1 MNNTLTPPK
10 NTPTSH
16 DETSSFEPSV
26 ENEWVNNV
34 AVQRSRINN
43 AITQLAAKSPIDTP
57 LCAYI
62 YDLPALAQHAQSIV
76 AALPDN
82 CEFYYAAKAN
92 PEENI
97 LATLAPIVHG
107 FESASGGEL
116 NWLHQCQSDVP
127 IIFGGPGKLVS
138 ELAQAIDLNIEAI
151 HVESL
156 TELKRIGLLCQQK
169 QANCRILLRMN
180 ISLEGIE
187 GTRLTMGGKPTP
199 FGIDRED
206 LPAALSILRDF
217 PQIELLGF
225 HFHLMSHQLDKA
237 RHLALMELYFTTF
250 KRWQEQFSLDVKLL
264 NVGGGIGIDYAN
276 PAQLFDW
283 TGFCDDLGQLIQ
295 RENMQA
301 VTVRFE
307 CGRFV
312 TANAGFYVME
322 VLDIKQSHGEWFVIG
337 HGGTH
342 HFRTPAAQNHN
353 HPFYVK
359 QREMLQSGNE
369 LNINSGLIRQK
380 AIVVGQLCTPKDVL
394 ARQVNI
400 ETVQIG
406 DYVVFT
412 QAGAYAW
419 NISHQHFLMHAAPVM
434 HFID

>member
-1 MNNTLTPPK
+1 MNKSMNKMVST
-10 NTPTSH
+10 
-16 DETSSFEPSV
+16 EC
-26 ENEWVNNV
+26 
-34 AVQRSRINN
+34 QRERINN
-43 AITQLAAKSPIDTP
+43 EIQQLVAEQPDGTP

-62 YDLPALAQHAQSIV
+62 YDLPALAQHAQSMV
-76 AALPDN
+76 NALPNN
-82 CEFYYAAKAN
+82 CELYYAAKAN
-92 PEENI
+92 PEEKI

-116 NWLHQCQSDVP
+116 NWLHQCQSEVP
-127 IIFGGPGKLVS
+127 LIFGGPGKLLS
-138 ELAQAIDLNIEAI
+138 ELSQAIDLNIEAI

-169 QANCRILLRMN
+169 QASCRILLRMN

-199 FGIDRED
+199 FGIDKDD
-206 LPAALSILRDF
+206 LPAALSILKDF

-237 RHLALMELYFTTF
+237 RHLALMNLYFKTF
-250 KRWQEQFSLDVKLL
+250 KGWLDEFDLDVKLL

-276 PAQLFDW
+276 PQQLFDW
-283 TGFCDDLGQLIQ
+283 RGFCEQLDELIQ

-312 TANAGFYVME
+312 AANAGFYVME
-322 VLDIKQSHGEWFVIG
+322 VLDIKQSHGEWFVVG

-342 HFRTPAAQNHN
+342 HFRTPAAQSHN
-353 HPFYVK
+353 HPFYILPRIK
-359 QREMLQSGNE
+359 LQEESGT
-369 LNINSGLIRQK
+369 NSHLFFDIQLTDQK
-380 AIVVGQLCTPKDVL
+380 ATIVGQLCTPKDVL
-394 ARQVNI
+394 ARQIDI
-400 ETVQIG
+400 ETVNIG

-412 QAGAYAW
+412 QSGAYAW